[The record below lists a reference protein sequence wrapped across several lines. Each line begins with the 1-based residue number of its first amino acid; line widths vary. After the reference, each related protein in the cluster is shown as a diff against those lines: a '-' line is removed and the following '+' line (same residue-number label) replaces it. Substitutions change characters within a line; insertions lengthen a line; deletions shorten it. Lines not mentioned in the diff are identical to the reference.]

1 MEGPLQFRVAVVL
14 VWRFRLC
21 PLLIVPIV
29 LSMLSPLP
37 LDRASRKASLSLKLS
52 TALVEEPVFEDVV
65 DPDLGALAAAI
76 SFSRGTALERVHISA
91 SFAIEKRC

>member
-91 SFAIEKRC
+91 SFSTEKRC